1 MWKGLFFKWF
11 WAKVLH
17 CARTAPDVFKQQNNE
32 LTDYI
37 PYVLTGEIVPG
48 LCAAGHKGTVRNEW
62 IADEEFLAAID
73 PCLPFWSITWAGS
86 L

>member
-1 MWKGLFFKWF
+1 MRYSSEWF

-17 CARTAPDVFKQQNNE
+17 CARTAPDVFKATKRWIE

-48 LCAAGHKGTVRNEW
+48 LYRKDLTNIFAWLLLVSNG
-62 IADEEFLAAID
+62 AILLNSFTIFMW
-73 PCLPFWSITWAGS
+73 P
-86 L
+86 